1 MLRVDGKKIDAAF
14 RRLRERRV
22 AVGIESTA
30 ETPEQE
36 AERIRQAIAS
46 AQAAGDISTI
56 IKLITSSSKLTTRD
70 FIQKTCG
77 SLLFLY
83 YTYVD
88 RFKQIPVD
96 INDLIDGLLYLDA
109 KSYMIKQ
116 VKDEEAK

>member
-1 MLRVDGKKIDAAF
+1 MLRADGKKIDTAF
-14 RRLRERRV
+14 GRLRQRRI

-36 AERIRQAIAS
+36 AERVRQAIAA

-77 SLLFLY
+77 SFLFLY

-96 INDLIDGLLYLDA
+96 IDDLVDGLLYFDA
-109 KSYMIKQ
+109 KSYLIKQ
-116 VKDEEAK
+116 AKNEESQ